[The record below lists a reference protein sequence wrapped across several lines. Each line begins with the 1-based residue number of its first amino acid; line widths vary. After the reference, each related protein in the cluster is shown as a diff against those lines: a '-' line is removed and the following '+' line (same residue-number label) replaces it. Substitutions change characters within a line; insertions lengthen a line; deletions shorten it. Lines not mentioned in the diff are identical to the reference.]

1 MLRQAILQAL
11 EDKYQAQIS
20 EADATIKIYLDH
32 SVGIGEHPQHIEE
45 IDKLEQAIREG
56 AFETPIWGMIG

>member
-1 MLRQAILQAL
+1 MLGGVTMNGEQIYSQA
-11 EDKYQAQIS
+11 
-20 EADATIKIYLDH
+20 
-32 SVGIGEHPQHIEE
+32 IEE